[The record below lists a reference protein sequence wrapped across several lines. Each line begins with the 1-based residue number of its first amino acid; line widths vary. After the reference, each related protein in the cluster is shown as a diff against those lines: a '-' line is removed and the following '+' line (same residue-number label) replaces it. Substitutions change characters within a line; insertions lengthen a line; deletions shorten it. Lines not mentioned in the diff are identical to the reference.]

1 MNYNQGYRSDS
12 PEEQLRAMF
21 ERLWKEKLVF
31 IPPLDGMLR
40 EQYDQ
45 LKEWAWVVYQEM
57 RKA

>member
-1 MNYNQGYRSDS
+1 
-12 PEEQLRAMF
+12 MF